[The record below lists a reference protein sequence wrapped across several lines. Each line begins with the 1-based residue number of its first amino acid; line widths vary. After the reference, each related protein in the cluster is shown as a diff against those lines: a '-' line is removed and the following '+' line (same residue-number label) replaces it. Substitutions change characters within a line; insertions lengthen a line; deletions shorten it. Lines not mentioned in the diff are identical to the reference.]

1 MKKFILFVVAI
12 LILSFSNEAYAS
24 SQTHNGRLG
33 KHKEAVYTSIKNKLA
48 ITDED
53 IKEAREEGRTAFDLA
68 SELGVS
74 ENELRT
80 YIIQDALKSLD
91 RVAGKG
97 FIPGFIVGRIQN
109 KMETSIENW
118 DGYFD

>member
-1 MKKFILFVVAI
+1 MKKFIALVMVMVIFNI
-12 LILSFSNEAYAS
+12 SNMVYAS
-24 SQTHNGRLG
+24 PLIQDGKLGR
-33 KHKEAVYTSIKNKLA
+33 HKEEVYTSIKKKLG
-48 ITDED
+48 ITDEN
-53 IKEAREEGRTAFDLA
+53 IKEAKEAGRTAFDLA

-91 RVAGKG
+91 GVIGKNI
-97 FIPGFIVGRIQN
+97 IPNFIVN
-109 KMETSIENW
+109 KIRSKVETSIEKW

>member
-1 MKKFILFVVAI
+1 MKKFIALVMVMVIFNI
-12 LILSFSNEAYAS
+12 SNMVYAS
-24 SQTHNGRLG
+24 PLIQDGKLGR
-33 KHKEAVYTSIKNKLA
+33 HKEEVYTSIKKKLG

-53 IKEAREEGRTAFDLA
+53 IKEAKEAGRTAFDLA

-91 RVAGKG
+91 GVIGKNI
-97 FIPGFIVGRIQN
+97 IPNFIVN
-109 KMETSIENW
+109 KIRSKVETSIEKW